1 MNKTQSLIIRI
12 LPQPLSI
19 ITRPYMTN
27 IIHVEHKCDIE
38 TTMLEIWTLMYL
50 YNDSEWHL
58 PITLIWESEK
68 SCRCALVAAFIL
80 TLFDVNLLES
90 KFKNSRADFSTLNS
104 AEFWTRYW
112 SAWSVAKQRPIL
124 HTFHVEIIVNGLQAL
139 RDNICGM
146 TVILY
151 QMHKSFQTWCL
162 KLVIE
167 MIIQIILAVVFKD
180 T

>member
-1 MNKTQSLIIRI
+1 
-12 LPQPLSI
+12 
-19 ITRPYMTN
+19 MTN

-90 KFKNSRADFSTLNS
+90 KFKNSRADFSTILNEILVCMICS
-104 AEFWTRYW
+104 KTEAHSPHLSRWYNCKWFASFKGQHLRNDCDLIPDAQEFSNMVLKVGYCND
-112 SAWSVAKQRPIL
+112 
-124 HTFHVEIIVNGLQAL
+124 HTNHFGCGL
-139 RDNICGM
+139 
-146 TVILY
+146 
-151 QMHKSFQTWCL
+151 
-162 KLVIE
+162 
-167 MIIQIILAVVFKD
+167 
-180 T
+180 

>member
-1 MNKTQSLIIRI
+1 MIKLETFHLSCPTLVLQIKKRQCNVHPHPLRLLVKKNPGKYKISASYRHLNVNMNKTQSLIIRI

-68 SCRCALVAAFIL
+68 SCSCLSCCFYSDTVWCEFIR
-80 TLFDVNLLES
+80 V
-90 KFKNSRADFSTLNS
+90 
-104 AEFWTRYW
+104 
-112 SAWSVAKQRPIL
+112 
-124 HTFHVEIIVNGLQAL
+124 
-139 RDNICGM
+139 
-146 TVILY
+146 
-151 QMHKSFQTWCL
+151 
-162 KLVIE
+162 
-167 MIIQIILAVVFKD
+167 QI
-180 T
+180 